1 MKQTKSFDKLTALYL
16 SRTYDEAYDLLIE
29 ACGSAEH
36 EYRNKRRREFYD
48 RMIQNRESFR
58 LTSRLAQIVAWLLVQ
73 KAYQEGEFSTQDL
86 MDEAYRLEGERVCL
100 DWESASEA
108 VLPRQ
113 LLSLLGRSYDLYCRE
128 QRLDCQFTTN

>member
-1 MKQTKSFDKLTALYL
+1 VKQTKSFDKLTALYL

-29 ACGSAEH
+29 ACGFAEH
-36 EYRNKRRREFYD
+36 EYRNKRRRDFYG

-58 LTSRLAQIVAWLLVQ
+58 FTSRLAQIVAWLLVQ
-73 KAYQEGEFSTQDL
+73 KAYQAGELSTQDL

-108 VLPRQ
+108 ELPRQ
-113 LLSLLGRSYDLYCRE
+113 LVSLLGRSYDLYCRV
-128 QRLDCQFTTN
+128 QRLDRQFTAN

>member
-1 MKQTKSFDKLTALYL
+1 MKQTKRSGKLTALYL

-29 ACGSAEH
+29 ARGFAEH
-36 EYRNKRRREFYD
+36 EYRNKRRREFD
-48 RMIQNRESFR
+48 ERMIQNRESFR

-73 KAYQEGEFSTQDL
+73 KAYQAGELSPQDL

-108 VLPRQ
+108 ELPRQ
-113 LLSLLGRSYDLYCRE
+113 LVSLLGRSYDLYCRV
-128 QRLDCQFTTN
+128 QRLDRQFTAN

>member
-29 ACGSAEH
+29 ARGFAEH
-36 EYRNKRRREFYD
+36 EYRNKRRRKFYD

-73 KAYQEGEFSTQDL
+73 KAYKAGELSTRNL
-86 MDEAYRLEGERVCL
+86 MDEAYRR
-100 DWESASEA
+100 
-108 VLPRQ
+108 R
-113 LLSLLGRSYDLYCRE
+113 
-128 QRLDCQFTTN
+128 

>member
-16 SRTYDEAYDLLIE
+16 PRIYHEAYDLLIE
-29 ACGSAEH
+29 AFGFAKH
-36 EYRNKRRREFYD
+36 EYRSKRRREFYD

-73 KAYQEGEFSTQDL
+73 KAYQAGELSTQDL

-108 VLPRQ
+108 ELPRQ
-113 LLSLLGRSYDLYCRE
+113 LLSLLGRSYDLYCRV
-128 QRLDCQFTTN
+128 QRLDCQFTAN